1 VTILCLIFWML
12 QACVVQSHGRP
23 IILVALV
30 AHESNISTQ
39 TFFTNYKCNNQ
50 EQQRDYGNSGL
61 H

>member
-1 VTILCLIFWML
+1 ML